1 MTERIILTIVALI
14 MFALTI
20 KKSDIITI
28 ILTTCLTFGI
38 LITWSGVQSLIS
50 IGIIT
55 YMLTALVIAIIN
67 LEKKGLSKFNRRTI
81 FLAGLF
87 SFFSNLFA
95 FMQWPFTTIIRFCII
110 IPLAFFLISLFKG
123 IAKRDEIG
131 QLTIINIEL
140 LLKFLR

>member
-38 LITWSGVQSLIS
+38 LITWSGVQSLVS
-50 IGIIT
+50 IGIVT

-67 LEKKGLSKFNRRTI
+67 LEKKGLSKFNRQTI

-87 SFFSNLFA
+87 SFLSNLFA
-95 FMQWPFTTIIRFCII
+95 FMQWPFATIIRFCII

-123 IAKRDEIG
+123 ITKRNEIG
-131 QLTIINIEL
+131 QLTIMNIEL